1 MNRQPEDI
9 RRAIDTVLSGA
20 SHDPTLFHRVVNA
33 SKGDSPPVKRKLTLS
48 MAIVLILA
56 LLTGTAAVA
65 AAAYQG
71 VTWFL
76 TERSPY
82 YPLTKVDSNLLMTA
96 LTQASTSE
104 WLDVSVQDAYWDGST
119 LSISLRATT
128 RDASTPFAL
137 LYDIGMDGESFDTI
151 WMPDAEL
158 NANRMPVE
166 EWLAG
171 RTAILLQDPD
181 ISFRSGSDAARSWHC
196 AIDYIHV
203 LEENAVIMMLQIPVN
218 DLSEGASAT
227 ISLNSVKLH
236 PGDPEHKAESRLH
249 YRTPDETEFAELVVE
264 IPAMN
269 DPYPEHV
276 CEYTPATCVSPQI
289 CTICGRYEG
298 WLGEHDFQPGPG
310 ENEETCTVCTYV
322 RKNP

>member
-1 MNRQPEDI
+1 MSRQPEDI

-56 LLTGTAAVA
+56 LLTGTAAMA
-65 AAAYQG
+65 ATAYYG

-76 TERSPY
+76 TNR
-82 YPLTKVDSNLLMTA
+82 YPTPAAEVDASRLMTS

-119 LSISLRATT
+119 LSVTLRATT
-128 RDASTPFAL
+128 KDASVPFAM
-137 LYDIGMDGESFDTI
+137 LYDIGLDGESFDTI
-151 WMPDAEL
+151 WMQDAEH

-181 ISFRSGSDAARSWHC
+181 IALTSGSTLVTRWTSLDT
-196 AIDYIHV
+196 IHMP
-203 LEENAVIMMLQIPVN
+203 EENAVILMLQIPVS

-236 PGDPEHKAESRLH
+236 PGDPEHKAEARLY

-264 IPAMN
+264 IPAMT
-269 DPYPEHV
+269 
-276 CEYTPATCVSPQI
+276 TPPAAQ
-289 CTICGRYEG
+289 E
-298 WLGEHDFQPGPG
+298 
-310 ENEETCTVCTYV
+310 
-322 RKNP
+322 